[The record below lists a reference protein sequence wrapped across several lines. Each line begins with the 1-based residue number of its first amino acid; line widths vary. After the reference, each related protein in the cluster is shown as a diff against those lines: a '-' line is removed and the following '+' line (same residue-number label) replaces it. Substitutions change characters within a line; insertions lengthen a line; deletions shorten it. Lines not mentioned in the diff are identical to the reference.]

1 MWEQQEPH
9 SGTKLIPEGKL
20 FLDHVKSR
28 LPLLTK
34 CLQCADK
41 DLQYTVEM
49 SWSIINQTPSYI
61 VTYLQFVPREFF
73 HVSTTELIF
82 SIPVFSVDVSRQLLL
97 NHNCLK
103 KLKYNSKISTTKFS
117 TCMYMYISTV
127 YLLLGKAI
135 P

>member
-1 MWEQQEPH
+1 MLEQYEHH

-20 FLDHVKSR
+20 FLYYVKSP
-28 LPLLTK
+28 LPLLTE

-49 SWSIINQTPSYI
+49 SRSIINRTPSYI
-61 VTYLQFVPREFF
+61 VTYLQFVPRECF

-103 KLKYNSKISTTKFS
+103 KLKQQRDINN
-117 TCMYMYISTV
+117 
-127 YLLLGKAI
+127 
-135 P
+135 